1 MFLRIPTAMIIPEVL
16 ERLEEAD
23 FEDWLTALF
32 IENAS
37 QRPLENLC
45 ASNGYASTVGSA
57 DIWMVEIT
65 DRTGKIWE
73 GRFQVEFTEERS
85 GNSNAMPG
93 TENRYGE
100 MRFALDTESAEIVL
114 RTDVRDESGTTQ
126 QDREV
131 FGD

>member
-1 MFLRIPTAMIIPEVL
+1 MFLRIPTSMVIPEVL
-16 ERLEEAD
+16 ERLGDAD

-37 QRPLENLC
+37 QRPLENLST
-45 ASNGYASTVGSA
+45 SNGYPSTVGSA

-65 DRTGKIWE
+65 DRTGKIWK
-73 GRFQVEFTEERS
+73 GKFQVEFTEDS
-85 GNSNAMPG
+85 SDSDAMPG
-93 TENRYGE
+93 RENRYGE